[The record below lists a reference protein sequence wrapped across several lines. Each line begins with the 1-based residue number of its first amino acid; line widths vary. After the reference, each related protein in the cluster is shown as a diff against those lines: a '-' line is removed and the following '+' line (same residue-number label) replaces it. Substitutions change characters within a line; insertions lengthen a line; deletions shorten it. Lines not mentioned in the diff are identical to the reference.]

1 MKKLFSVIGYFIL
14 SLFLFLGGVLLEAAP
29 SSGEAATVSD
39 ISDNQ
44 DDKPDDNPADPGD
57 SSDTQEPAVIIHSWM
72 RQTKDIT
79 IRSEKLSRQ
88 RRSQL
93 C

>member
-57 SSDTQEPAVIIHSWM
+57 SSDTQEPADPDDPFDQDVS
-72 RQTKDIT
+72 
-79 IRSEKLSRQ
+79 
-88 RRSQL
+88 
-93 C
+93 